1 MLRRR
6 VARALALAALG
17 LALAILPLHA
27 AAPEPAPSLVVRTAH
42 GNVSLESFKGKVVV
56 LDFWASWCAPC
67 HQSFPWLDALQKK
80 YADQGLVVLAVD
92 VDKDSDLADR
102 FVAQHPASF
111 TIGYDPAG
119 KAAGAMKVSG
129 MPSTFVIDRTGT
141 VRLRHVGFDAK
152 KTQPLEKAIEEAL
165 RP

>member
-1 MLRRR
+1 MLRRFL
-6 VARALALAALG
+6 VRALAAAVLG
-17 LALAILPLHA
+17 LALATVPLHA
-27 AAPEPAPSLVVRTAH
+27 AAPEPAPALVVRTAH
-42 GNVSLESFKGKVVV
+42 GDVSLESLKGKVVV

-67 HQSFPWLDALQKK
+67 HQSFPWLDALQKR

-102 FVAQHPASF
+102 FVARHPVSF

-119 KAAGAMKVSG
+119 RAASAMKVSG
-129 MPSTFVIDRTGT
+129 MPSTFVIDRTGA
-141 VRLRHVGFDAK
+141 VRMRHVGFDAK
-152 KTQPLEKAIEEAL
+152 KTQPLQNAIEEAL